1 MSDDLSGSGL
11 IRGGMIID
19 GKGSAPFR
27 ADIRIEQGRIT
38 RIGLDLPPDDLPVY
52 DATGCYISPG
62 FIDSHTHYDA
72 SLFWDPQCDP
82 IVKHGVTTVLIG
94 NCGLGLA
101 PIRKED
107 VGDLSALFSF
117 IEDLPYDLFTTLV
130 PWNWESFPEYAAEM
144 RSRRYGVN
152 VAALVSHSLL
162 RTFVIGADAW
172 KRASTREEADRIAT
186 LLREAMEAG
195 AFGFSSSRF
204 DRSPSG
210 DLVPSFYADEEE
222 LDRLFDT
229 TSACGGIVQMIPEMS
244 DIERQE
250 KDLREL
256 ADLSRRHGRTPVIFN
271 QIYERPDNPEYHR
284 RLQAAARDA
293 RAHGGNFHFLISPR
307 SIDLALNFHQSMLF
321 MYAPAWNEIVQP
333 DLPREEKLRRLAD
346 PEWRTRARADWD
358 AVKGGFPSSGMAR
371 HLRIVAVGRPEYEQY
386 VGQDFSLIL
395 DQSSGHVSDIL
406 ANWVIENDLDAEL
419 VLPFTNLDMDAVGQ
433 LLAAEETII
442 SASDAGAHIGMFDG
456 AGDTTLVLSRHV
468 RDRGDLPLELAVKRM
483 TGDQA
488 KLLGLAGRGVI
499 EEGAIAD
506 ISVFDLSALVWKT
519 APKVNDVPGGK
530 TRFRRPAGGFRYTFV
545 NGVLAQQDGRTTGAL
560 AGTFL
565 AGRDKVQEA
574 VEADF

>member
-1 MSDDLSGSGL
+1 MSDDLAGSGL

-256 ADLSRRHGRTPVIFN
+256 ADLSRRHGRTPVI
-271 QIYERPDNPEYHR
+271 I
-284 RLQAAARDA
+284 
-293 RAHGGNFHFLISPR
+293 
-307 SIDLALNFHQSMLF
+307 
-321 MYAPAWNEIVQP
+321 
-333 DLPREEKLRRLAD
+333 
-346 PEWRTRARADWD
+346 
-358 AVKGGFPSSGMAR
+358 
-371 HLRIVAVGRPEYEQY
+371 
-386 VGQDFSLIL
+386 
-395 DQSSGHVSDIL
+395 
-406 ANWVIENDLDAEL
+406 
-419 VLPFTNLDMDAVGQ
+419 
-433 LLAAEETII
+433 
-442 SASDAGAHIGMFDG
+442 
-456 AGDTTLVLSRHV
+456 
-468 RDRGDLPLELAVKRM
+468 
-483 TGDQA
+483 
-488 KLLGLAGRGVI
+488 
-499 EEGAIAD
+499 
-506 ISVFDLSALVWKT
+506 
-519 APKVNDVPGGK
+519 
-530 TRFRRPAGGFRYTFV
+530 
-545 NGVLAQQDGRTTGAL
+545 
-560 AGTFL
+560 
-565 AGRDKVQEA
+565 
-574 VEADF
+574 